1 MKKLILFLFLSISLF
16 SFGQGS
22 SATKD
27 IQSIKFYGVDY
38 SQAKVFGA
46 KESPYEFKLAFRRIN
61 ELFIAEAKKYD
72 VGKQLKKEVSEI
84 SLEAVNKVNEAIN
97 PDELFTS
104 RTQYTLTKEQ
114 VNAAIQALPIPKEAG
129 VGMVFIAEL
138 LNKAASRGT
147 YQVVFFDTDTKEIIE
162 EWSTD
167 GKAGGFGLR
176 NYWAGS
182 IHNAIKHL

>member
-61 ELFIAEAKKYD
+61 ELFIAEATEKRGKRNLAGS
-72 VGKQLKKEVSEI
+72 GKQSK
-84 SLEAVNKVNEAIN
+84 
-97 PDELFTS
+97 
-104 RTQYTLTKEQ
+104 
-114 VNAAIQALPIPKEAG
+114 
-129 VGMVFIAEL
+129 
-138 LNKAASRGT
+138 
-147 YQVVFFDTDTKEIIE
+147 
-162 EWSTD
+162 
-167 GKAGGFGLR
+167 
-176 NYWAGS
+176 
-182 IHNAIKHL
+182 

>member
-1 MKKLILFLFLSISLF
+1 MNVYEKTYLFLFIEHQPV

-129 VGMVFIAEL
+129 VGMAYLSPSF
-138 LNKAASRGT
+138 
-147 YQVVFFDTDTKEIIE
+147 
-162 EWSTD
+162 
-167 GKAGGFGLR
+167 
-176 NYWAGS
+176 
-182 IHNAIKHL
+182 